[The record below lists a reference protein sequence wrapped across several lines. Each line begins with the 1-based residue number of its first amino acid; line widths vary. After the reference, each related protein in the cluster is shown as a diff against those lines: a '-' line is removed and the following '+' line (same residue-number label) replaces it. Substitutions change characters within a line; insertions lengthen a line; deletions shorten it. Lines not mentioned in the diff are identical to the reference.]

1 MNYYRIVETDLDG
14 KTSYSGIKSVRI
26 DKTIAAIQLL
36 SNPVLNGT
44 LLLQNNTGKLQDIAL
59 YNQAGQ
65 LLWKKQIA
73 TGLQRI
79 GLANQPKGIYF
90 LHAADDN
97 IRVILK

>member
-14 KTSYSGIKSVRI
+14 KTSYSVIKSVRI
-26 DKTIAAIQLL
+26 DKTVSAIQLL

-79 GLANQPKGIYF
+79 SLANQPKGIYF